1 MQPSPAYAGGASCR
15 NASMTLASLI
25 LRKPFGLV
33 KELVD
38 RLLAV
43 IGLVVLLPLLFLVGV
58 AIKMSSRG
66 SVFFRQSRVGK
77 DGVLFNIIKFR
88 TMVQDAESS
97 TGPIWAMANDPRV
110 TRLGRFLRNSH
121 IDEIPQLINVLR
133 GEMSIVGPRPE
144 RPVFVE
150 KFRLEIPNYEQRLRV
165 KPGITGLAQVC
176 HKYDETVKD
185 VRRKLAYDLLYIQK
199 MCLMVDMAIVF
210 LTFRCLTG
218 RGAR

>member
-1 MQPSPAYAGGASCR
+1 
-15 NASMTLASLI
+15 MTLASLI